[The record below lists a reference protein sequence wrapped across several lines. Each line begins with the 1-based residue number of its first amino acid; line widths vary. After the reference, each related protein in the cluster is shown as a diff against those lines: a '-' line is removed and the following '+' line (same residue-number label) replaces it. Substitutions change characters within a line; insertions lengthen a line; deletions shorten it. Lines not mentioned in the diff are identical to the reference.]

1 MICLEPEVYI
11 YLFFYL
17 SLFIYYIND
26 FLKVAKPMD
35 GNNMEE
41 NEKREA

>member
-1 MICLEPEVYI
+1 MIHLEPEVC
-11 YLFFYL
+11 FFFL

-26 FLKVAKPMD
+26 YLKAAKPMD